1 VTTVWPPKSFRDR
14 LVARGRKRLCT
25 TDVTEGVCCQV
36 RELSWIE
43 EIEAAFRSC
52 CWIVNEGQFNYSAA
66 SVVWTYISERW
77 ALLCHKDYPIP
88 FRLTSCWFRTYYS
101 WRSLI
106 VLSEMWYNEIFI
118 PRVLKNYE
126 KVSSEKGS
134 KPDSWKSNYNKRKLV
149 LKRDI
154 QQALYYN
161 RKTKEKSY
169 QPEERIIVC
178 WTRLLTRMNCLCCF
192 LYETVKSGFKKWV
205 RINGVIMEGRF
216 CCQQ

>member
-1 VTTVWPPKSFRDR
+1 
-14 LVARGRKRLCT
+14 
-25 TDVTEGVCCQV
+25 
-36 RELSWIE
+36 
-43 EIEAAFRSC
+43 
-52 CWIVNEGQFNYSAA
+52 
-66 SVVWTYISERW
+66 
-77 ALLCHKDYPIP
+77 
-88 FRLTSCWFRTYYS
+88 
-101 WRSLI
+101 
-106 VLSEMWYNEIFI
+106 MWYTEIFI

-178 WTRLLTRMNCLCCF
+178 
-192 LYETVKSGFKKWV
+192 
-205 RINGVIMEGRF
+205 
-216 CCQQ
+216 